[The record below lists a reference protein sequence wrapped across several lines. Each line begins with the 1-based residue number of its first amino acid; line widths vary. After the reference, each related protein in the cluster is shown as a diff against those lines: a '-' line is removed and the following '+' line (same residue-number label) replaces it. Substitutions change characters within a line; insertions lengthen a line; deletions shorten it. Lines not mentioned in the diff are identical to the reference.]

1 MKFFETS
8 KYHSFKKSTYITLRW
23 IGIIGQLIAVNFVY
37 LFLNSSFEFITS
49 NLVIFLGILSNLY
62 LIFIYK
68 KTQLSDRSAFI
79 FLLIDILQLGVLL
92 YLSGGI
98 TNPFVIFI
106 LIPSVFSSSN
116 LSLRTNTLLVILTI
130 IIIVFLTFNYQDL
143 PINLNSDFHNN
154 HYFYYSIPVSL
165 IIALVFLNYF
175 AMTFGTQSR
184 LRKEAL
190 GKMEE
195 VMAKEHEL
203 LSLGGQAAAA
213 AHSLGTPL
221 STITIISHDLMK
233 QFKGQKDIEKDIELL
248 IPIRD
253 NITVFSIGDEH
264 KIIEKDNFTEII
276 WKNNSFLDLF
286 KQSSLQDYSKGVI
299 DSSNNLFI
307 RFLSWIRVNFFYP
320 DARLSN
326 LNKIESFLI
335 DYIERKDINLMITT
349 SPPHSIQLLG
359 KRIKNVINL
368 KGKIIQIKNIQKNQ
382 YVGYN
387 RTYKTKTKIK
397 VAIIGLG
404 YEDGIPRSLSNKG
417 YVYFKKN
424 RFKIIGR
431 ISMDTF
437 TVDISKSSHDLNI
450 GMYLDIINDQHK
462 IDKFAK
468 LCKTI
473 PNEIMTSI
481 GKRVYRKYE

>member
-23 IGIIGQLIAVNFVY
+23 IGIFGQLIAVNFVY
-37 LFLNSSFEFITS
+37 LFLNSSFDFITS

-79 FLLIDILQLGVLL
+79 FLLIDILQLGFLL

-221 STITIISHDLMK
+221 STITIIAHDLMK
-233 QFKGQKDIEKDIELL
+233 QFKGQKDLEKDIELL
-248 IPIRD
+248 NSQVERCNEILKRLTLNP
-253 NITVFSIGDEH
+253 VEEDE
-264 KIIEKDNFTEII
+264 F
-276 WKNNSFLDLF
+276 
-286 KQSSLQDYSKGVI
+286 I
-299 DSSNNLFI
+299 D
-307 RFLSWIRVNFFYP
+307 
-320 DARLSN
+320 
-326 LNKIESFLI
+326 
-335 DYIERKDINLMITT
+335 KDINIRDYLNEIIN
-349 SPPHSIQLLG
+349 SFREISKKEFVFNCDQDSNPKKISKSIEIVYGLRNFIG
-359 KRIKNVINL
+359 NANKFAKNTIFINL
-368 KGKIIQIKNIQKNQ
+368 KSDSEITEITVEDDGNGYPRDILSKIGEPYLKSNNSNDKSKQ
-382 YVGYN
+382 
-387 RTYKTKTKIK
+387 
-397 VAIIGLG
+397 GLG
-404 YEDGIPRSLSNKG
+404 LGL
-417 YVYFKKN
+417 F
-424 RFKIIGR
+424 
-431 ISMDTF
+431 
-437 TVDISKSSHDLNI
+437 
-450 GMYLDIINDQHK
+450 
-462 IDKFAK
+462 
-468 LCKTI
+468 
-473 PNEIMTSI
+473 I
-481 GKRVYRKYE
+481 GKTLLEKNFASINCRNSKTRDGAEVVIRWKNKELFYI

>member
-8 KYHSFKKSTYITLRW
+8 KHHSFKKSTYITLRW

-37 LFLNSSFEFITS
+37 LFLNSSFNFITS

-79 FLLIDILQLGVLL
+79 FLLIDILQLGILL

-116 LSLRTNTLLVILTI
+116 LSLRTNILLVTLTTI
-130 IIIVFLTFNYQDL
+130 IIIFLTFNYEDL

-154 HYFYYSIPVSL
+154 HYFYYSIPTSL
-165 IIALVFLNYF
+165 IVALVFLNYF

-221 STITIISHDLMK
+221 STITIITHDLMK
-233 QFKGQKDIEKDIELL
+233 QFKGQKDLEKDIELL
-248 IPIRD
+248 NSQVERCNEILKRLTLNP
-253 NITVFSIGDEH
+253 VEEDE
-264 KIIEKDNFTEII
+264 F
-276 WKNNSFLDLF
+276 
-286 KQSSLQDYSKGVI
+286 I
-299 DSSNNLFI
+299 D
-307 RFLSWIRVNFFYP
+307 
-320 DARLSN
+320 
-326 LNKIESFLI
+326 
-335 DYIERKDINLMITT
+335 KDINIRDYLHEII
-349 SPPHSIQLLG
+349 SSFKEISKKEFVFNFDQDSNPKKINKSIEIVYGLRNFIG
-359 KRIKNVINL
+359 NANKFAKNAIFINL
-368 KGKIIQIKNIQKNQ
+368 KSDSETTEITIEDDGTGYPRDIISKIGEPYLKSSYSKD
-382 YVGYN
+382 
-387 RTYKTKTKIK
+387 KSKE
-397 VAIIGLG
+397 GLG
-404 YEDGIPRSLSNKG
+404 LGL
-417 YVYFKKN
+417 F
-424 RFKIIGR
+424 
-431 ISMDTF
+431 
-437 TVDISKSSHDLNI
+437 
-450 GMYLDIINDQHK
+450 
-462 IDKFAK
+462 
-468 LCKTI
+468 
-473 PNEIMTSI
+473 I
-481 GKRVYRKYE
+481 GKTLLEKNFASVNCRNSKTRSGAEVVIKWKNKELFNI

>member
-37 LFLNSSFEFITS
+37 LFLNPSFDFITS

-130 IIIVFLTFNYQDL
+130 IIIIFLTFNYQDL

-221 STITIISHDLMK
+221 STITIIAHDLMK
-233 QFKGQKDIEKDIELL
+233 QFKGQKDLEKDIELL
-248 IPIRD
+248 NSQVERCNEILKRLTLNP
-253 NITVFSIGDEH
+253 VEEDE
-264 KIIEKDNFTEII
+264 F
-276 WKNNSFLDLF
+276 
-286 KQSSLQDYSKGVI
+286 I
-299 DSSNNLFI
+299 D
-307 RFLSWIRVNFFYP
+307 
-320 DARLSN
+320 
-326 LNKIESFLI
+326 
-335 DYIERKDINLMITT
+335 KDINIRDYLHEII
-349 SPPHSIQLLG
+349 SSFKEISKKEFVFNFDQDSNPKKISKSIEIVYGLRNFIG
-359 KRIKNVINL
+359 NANKFAKNSIFINL
-368 KGKIIQIKNIQKNQ
+368 KSDSEFTELTVEDDGNGYPRDIISKIGEPYLKSNYSKD
-382 YVGYN
+382 
-387 RTYKTKTKIK
+387 KSKE
-397 VAIIGLG
+397 GLG
-404 YEDGIPRSLSNKG
+404 LGL
-417 YVYFKKN
+417 F
-424 RFKIIGR
+424 
-431 ISMDTF
+431 
-437 TVDISKSSHDLNI
+437 
-450 GMYLDIINDQHK
+450 
-462 IDKFAK
+462 
-468 LCKTI
+468 
-473 PNEIMTSI
+473 I
-481 GKRVYRKYE
+481 GKTLLEKNFASVNCRNSKTRSGAEVIIRWKNKELFNI